1 MLSNQGANPIAPF
14 FDDMYTQELDTGADT
29 YEFSTISTYL
39 TQELMEIGN
48 HIIFEFNNEH
58 KLFVIADIEF
68 SHKNGMNT
76 INVYCEGIGFELLE
90 KYVDKFEVEGN
101 FNNLL
106 GIILVGTGWKHE
118 VGSKVTAIK
127 KMKYDGEKNI
137 LAIIQDGI
145 KEYDGVEVKFEVDY
159 SESIIK
165 KKVRV
170 YENGG
175 RGSHIGYR
183 FEYGQNVNGITK
195 KEQIADSKDDT
206 VVFANSNDIGIL
218 LEYDVDVAMRSEE
231 IAQLEIGDTHYVI
244 DHDFNPPITLEA
256 RVGKLEI
263 SFSDPTKNKV
273 TLANFKHA
281 TGAISQKTHKGN
293 VSDIASDITKDA
305 IDEYSNHTHPLPE
318 HTHPELAGS
327 ASSSDD
333 LLKAP
338 RMHSYE
344 FLLYTNIQDIPN
356 STAGVRVTDCDCVD
370 WAAAYNGTFTNK
382 EIHDYLMYETD
393 IWDVSYLALDQLR
406 RNKTGASGA
415 TNRCF
420 RLVPNGKGKVNG
432 NPICEGGYTGDTD
445 YMRQCTLENQVS
457 SRIFSDIM
465 GKEDRPS
472 FNISN
477 LNPISNNHFD
487 KHMLDVGSLTC
498 GLVSALQYHVKNA
511 DHGGGSQ
518 LAKVTY
524 NNAEYYDISSTGLYI
539 KNNGVYGTAP
549 LLIGTGQT
557 KREINNAYKITAD
570 ASIKCTG
577 DGISWGIITCSRL
590 VCDNPSMNSDKS
602 LKENIR
608 YIDAPHTYS
617 NDDLLE
623 KADLYDFI
631 VNQVNICEYNY
642 IGSPIDKIGFIAND
656 YEGTKVGDKVVS
668 RDKETNLLSYD
679 MNNLLFATIG
689 ALQEEIRTRDEEIAN
704 LKTRLERI
712 EAMLGID
719 DNK

>member
-1 MLSNQGANPIAPF
+1 MNLFILDKNYNKIGLLSNQGANPIAPF

-29 YEFSTISTYL
+29 YEFSTVSTYL

-206 VVFANSNDIGIL
+206 VVFVNDNEIGIL

-244 DHDFNPPITLEA
+244 DHDFIPPITLEA

-273 TLANFKHA
+273 TLTNFKHA
-281 TGAISQKTHKGN
+281 NGSISQKTHKGN

-333 LLKAP
+333 LLKSP

-344 FLLYTNIQDIPN
+344 FLLYTNTQDVPN

-370 WAAAYNGTFTNK
+370 WAAASNGTFTNK
-382 EIHDYLMYETD
+382 QIHDYLMYEAD
-393 IWDVSYLALDQLR
+393 VWDVSYLALDQLR
-406 RNKTGASGA
+406 RNKTGISGA

-420 RLVPNGKGKVNG
+420 RLVPNLGGKVSTLTGSKHCLVCNS
-432 NPICEGGYTGDTD
+432 GGYGDTD
-445 YMRQCTLENQVS
+445 YMRECELYNEVS

-465 GKEDRPS
+465 GKDDRPS
-472 FNISN
+472 FNIN
-477 LNPISNNHFD
+477 GLNPISNNHFD
-487 KHMLDVGSLTC
+487 KHMLDLGSLTC
-498 GLVSALQYHVKNA
+498 GLVSALQYHIKTVHGYSTSSSSGSGGTSGGGDSSSSINGIPIEYITNGSNA
-511 DHGGGSQ
+511 DLDFGDNGNFSNRITDGSWVQINESLVVTKALCGAGGF
-518 LAKVTY
+518 Y
-524 NNAEYYDISSTGLYI
+524 STWG
-539 KNNGVYGTAP
+539 
-549 LLIGTGQT
+549 
-557 KREINNAYKITAD
+557 RINELTV
-570 ASIKCTG
+570 ASIKFT
-577 DGISWGIITCSRL
+577 DGT
-590 VCDNPSMNSDKS
+590 VMNTSPTNSAATVSDLS
-602 LKENIR
+602 
-608 YIDAPHTYS
+608 
-617 NDDLLE
+617 
-623 KADLYDFI
+623 
-631 VNQVNICEYNY
+631 EY
-642 IGSPIDKIGFIAND
+642 
-656 YEGTKVGDKVVS
+656 
-668 RDKETNLLSYD
+668 
-679 MNNLLFATIG
+679 ATVEE
-689 ALQEEIRTRDEEIAN
+689 LQEEIRTRDEEIAN
-704 LKTRLERI
+704 LKARLERI